1 MCIHRSHTQTHKYSS
16 YITWYD
22 NSADTFTGPLTP
34 TAPKIGEVT
43 PSPHSVVIRWTVSSV
58 SYTPETYTVHYGID
72 SAILNLTSDTLATDV
87 KTDFLNIKDQDYRL
101 VIAGLQPAQKY
112 YYYVASTNSHA
123 SSKTAKQSFTTA
135 DSGKESSSC
144 WILRFHDT

>member
-1 MCIHRSHTQTHKYSS
+1 MYIGLTHRHTGTSS
-16 YITWYD
+16 YITCMIILLIP
-22 NSADTFTGPLTP
+22 FTGPMTP

-58 SYTPETYTVHYGID
+58 RYTPETYTVHYGID

-101 VIAGLQPAQKY
+101 VISGLQPAQKY
-112 YYYVASTNSHA
+112 HYYVASTNSHA
-123 SSKTAKQSFTTA
+123 SSKTAKRNFTTT
-135 DSGKESSSC
+135 DSGKKSSSC
-144 WILRFHDT
+144 